1 MSFCARF
8 GLQYNHIHNAKPS
21 FSSLTYFDIL
31 KEELST
37 VARGYKYWPQNS
49 SRGKGSRCL
58 LIGTSM
64 LFKYMKAR
72 VTSLPVNY
80 WMELNLHHKRLVCWM
95 SYFQPRFPDQ
105 GYWKYL
111 ILDVHSSL
119 TASCQSEMQLCL
131 HRASSKDYSL
141 DAPSRCAKPMWPKWK
156 LCAKLSHWLNLNSGT
171 QPNWGIGHREI
182 IGHTVWISH
191 PWGFVCTHQYHR
203 TKICVWIQNGTL
215 CS

>member
-1 MSFCARF
+1 
-8 GLQYNHIHNAKPS
+8 
-21 FSSLTYFDIL
+21 
-31 KEELST
+31 
-37 VARGYKYWPQNS
+37 
-49 SRGKGSRCL
+49 
-58 LIGTSM
+58 
-64 LFKYMKAR
+64 MKAR
-72 VTSLPVNY
+72 VTSFPVNY
-80 WMELNLHHKRLVCWM
+80 WMEHNLHHKRLVCWM

-141 DAPSRCAKPMWPKWK
+141 DALSRCAKPMWPKWK